1 MHVKQIVANIL
12 WARYGELYEEDEGIM
27 LKMEKRSPPPYA

>member
-1 MHVKQIVANIL
+1 MVADMVL
-12 WARYGELYEEDEGIM
+12 ARYAELYEEDEGIM